1 MNPKNNNLDG
11 KIKVLREMEKMHC
24 TIGVLE
30 EKNKHQQQMLRNLK
44 AADFTLEEENR
55 TLKSLVFGLGNTG
68 KLMICRIGLADI

>member
-1 MNPKNNNLDG
+1 MISEIMTRCGIRFELNPKNNNLDG

-55 TLKSLVFGLGNTG
+55 TLKSQDL
-68 KLMICRIGLADI
+68 